1 MTKILEING
10 FFSFCQFL
18 ARHPEEIIK
27 NEELEKLLDF
37 CFKAVSNCNC
47 SEKDKDEAILLN
59 EEFEKRMLSLP
70 ENQINNIGNLFCSGG
85 DYSEGYVVFPNS
97 NNKIKIK

>member
-18 ARHPEEIIK
+18 ARYPNEISK
-27 NEELEKLLDF
+27 NREFEKLLDF

-47 SEKDKDEAILLN
+47 SEKDKEEAVFLN
-59 EEFEKRMLSLP
+59 EEFEKRMLNFSQEDLIKLG
-70 ENQINNIGNLFCSGG
+70 EMFSSGG
-85 DYSEGYVVFPNS
+85 NYNEAYLVFPNS
-97 NNKIKIK
+97 DNKIKIK